1 MFVTCGTG
9 VQRAEFWSA
18 HSLQRSTAVRRVTY
32 ERRGLDRPIKRLR
45 QLQSRLEVVVREGQ
59 ALRIEVLRAT
69 DLGPLRDFVLR
80 KRRRLT

>member
-1 MFVTCGTG
+1 MFVTCAPVCG
-9 VQRAEFWSA
+9 RAEFSSA
-18 HSLQRSTAVRRVTY
+18 HSLQRSTSVRRVKY
-32 ERRGLDRPIKRLR
+32 ERRSLDRPIKRLR